1 MSKDKLYK
9 QIDGVTMGLCL
20 GPTLTNLFLGCLEE
34 KLFTNTNNLSPNL
47 YLRYIV
53 DIYAVF
59 DSDSAL
65 SQFLDI
71 LNSQHK
77 DVKFTLEKNTNCDN
91 LPFLHVQIKLNDSGY
106 DTCVWRKP
114 TNTESLSNFN
124 ALWPNT
130 WKFARMCF
138 MHRAKKICSSTELY
152 VRELKRLRHIFR
164 NNWYP
169 DWLTNNTVKKFEKRQ
184 NNPTDK
190 HEPYFLFTTGIPL
203 FGKALRV
210 FAKRLTAFVKTEF
223 DVDINVYYT
232 CFKTGS
238 YFQLT
243 NFNLSVLL
251 PFLYCLMSCTNFLVR
266 LMRVFHTSVWLR
278 NILALGFRNI
288 CITKPQNQQ
297 FVITLKYAKTAS

>member
-1 MSKDKLYK
+1 MLKSTDDFIERLKQFSSNNLFRIVNFDVVSLFTNVPLSETIERIINRLYADGNPHTISFDKDVFRKLMFMSTQRLFMSKDKLYK

-71 LNSQHK
+71 LNSQHI

-114 TNTESLSNFN
+114 TNTESLFNFN
-124 ALWPNT
+124 AL
-130 WKFARMCF
+130 
-138 MHRAKKICSSTELY
+138 
-152 VRELKRLRHIFR
+152 
-164 NNWYP
+164 
-169 DWLTNNTVKKFEKRQ
+169 
-184 NNPTDK
+184 
-190 HEPYFLFTTGIPL
+190 
-203 FGKALRV
+203 
-210 FAKRLTAFVKTEF
+210 
-223 DVDINVYYT
+223 
-232 CFKTGS
+232 
-238 YFQLT
+238 
-243 NFNLSVLL
+243 
-251 PFLYCLMSCTNFLVR
+251 
-266 LMRVFHTSVWLR
+266 
-278 NILALGFRNI
+278 
-288 CITKPQNQQ
+288 
-297 FVITLKYAKTAS
+297 